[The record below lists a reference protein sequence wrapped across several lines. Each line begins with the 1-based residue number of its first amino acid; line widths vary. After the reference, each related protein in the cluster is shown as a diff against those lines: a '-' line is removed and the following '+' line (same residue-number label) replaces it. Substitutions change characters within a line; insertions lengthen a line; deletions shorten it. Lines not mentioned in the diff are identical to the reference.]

1 MKAEW
6 YRGGLPIEV
15 TSFVGRTEE
24 IETATQL
31 LSRARLVTFVG
42 PGGVGKTRTALRVAA
57 RLGQELEEGLCMVP
71 LSALKDPGL
80 LVHSVSA
87 AMNVPEQT
95 NRSQIDTLVDH
106 LKHRELLVV
115 LDTCE
120 HIVDA
125 CGMLADILLR
135 STPSVRILATSREPL
150 AVPGEH
156 TFPIMPL
163 AVPDEEDEHPADTE
177 AMRLFADRAAAVVP
191 GFALTD
197 GNRAAVAALTRRL
210 DGIPLAVELAAV
222 RLRALSL
229 EQIVDRL
236 GSRFRMLTGGS
247 KVALPRHRTLRT
259 AIDWS
264 HDLCTPPERLL
275 WARLSVFAGDFDLP
289 AVEAVCSDDALPAE
303 EIVEQVIGLVDKSVV
318 LRGDDAAGV
327 RYRLLDT
334 LREYGAERLA
344 EHGDGRAVQ
353 VRHRDHYL
361 ELARWFEAEWAG
373 DEQMPRF
380 HRLLRERANLRVALE
395 FSFSAPEEARTGL
408 MLSTALWAFWFCAAR
423 LSEGRYWL
431 HKGLGLVPEPVA
443 ERSMALRY
451 AGWYAAA
458 QGSCSDGLPLLLTE
472 ACDIA
477 VQLGDKRLHAHAQ
490 AILGAAHML
499 TGRLDT
505 AVELYEAAH
514 VTLRELDDRVGILMY
529 GYHLGLLHT
538 MRGDLETACAHFDVT
553 LSMVEGT
560 EERWNRGWACG
571 HKAVALWLMDE
582 REECARLARIGVRCK
597 YDLEDHLGIAY
608 CLEPLAWIAAEEPQH
623 CRRAAWLLGAVS
635 VLYRKCGA
643 VPLFGVPMLQEF
655 PHAAERQA
663 RQVLGDAVYEAA
675 FRSGATAPLD
685 QVVADATGEKPRPAP
700 AAEPEEQVT
709 PLGVLTRRQRQVAVL
724 VAEGLSNRQ
733 IADQLVI
740 SKRTADAHVEQ
751 ILTKLGFSSR
761 AQIAALVGEANGTTA
776 QPGLG
781 DAGPVTRA

>member
-1 MKAEW
+1 M
-6 YRGGLPIEV
+6 
-15 TSFVGRTEE
+15 TSFIGRAEE
-24 IETATQL
+24 IDTATQL
-31 LSRARLVTFVG
+31 LNRARLVTFLG

-57 RLGQELEEGLCMVP
+57 RLGEELDDGVCMVP

-80 LVHSVSA
+80 LAHSVSA
-87 AMNVPEQT
+87 ALNLPEQT
-95 NRSQIDTLVDH
+95 DRSQIDTLVDH
-106 LKHRELLVV
+106 LKDREMLVV

-163 AVPDEEDEHPADTE
+163 AVPSEEDEHPAVTD
-177 AMRLFADRAAAVVP
+177 AMRLFADRATAVVP

-197 GNRAAVAALTRRL
+197 DNRAAVAALTRRL
-210 DGIPLAVELAAV
+210 DGIPLALELAAV

-229 EQIVDRL
+229 EQIVDRI

-247 KVALPRHRTLRT
+247 KGAMPRHRTLRT

-264 HDLCTPPERLL
+264 HDLCSPQERLL
-275 WARLSVFAGDFDLP
+275 WARLSVFAGDFDLA

-395 FSFSAPEEARTGL
+395 FSFSAPEEAHAGL
-408 MLSTALWAFWFCAAR
+408 TLATTLWAFWFCAAR

-431 HKGLGLVPEPVA
+431 HKGLELVPEPVA
-443 ERSMALRY
+443 ERSVALRY
-451 AGWYAAA
+451 AGWYAAV
-458 QGSCSDGLPLLLTE
+458 QGGHSPGLPLLLTE

-477 VQLGDKRLHAHAQ
+477 EQLGDEQLHAHAQ
-490 AILGAAHML
+490 AILGCVHMMM
-499 TGRLDT
+499 GRPEA

-514 VTLRELDDRVGILMY
+514 VKLRELDDRVGILMY
-529 GYHLGLLHT
+529 GYHLGFLH
-538 MRGDLETACAHFDVT
+538 MMLGDLETACADFDVT

-560 EERWNRGWACG
+560 EERWNRGWACC
-571 HKAVALWLMDE
+571 HKAVTLWLMGD

-597 YDLEDHLGIAY
+597 YDLEDHLCIAH
-608 CLEPLAWIAAEEPQH
+608 CLEPLAWIAAEEPEH
-623 CRRAAWLLGAVS
+623 CRQAAWLLGAIS
-635 VLYRKCGA
+635 GLYRKCGA

-655 PHAAERQA
+655 QHAAERRA

-675 FRSGATAPLD
+675 FRSGAGAPLD
-685 QVVADATGEKPRPAP
+685 EVVADATGEKPRPAP
-700 AAEPEEQVT
+700 APEPEEQET

-733 IADQLVI
+733 IADELVI

-751 ILTKLGFSSR
+751 ILTRLGFSSR
-761 AQIAALVGEANGTTA
+761 AQIAALVGETGGTA
-776 QPGLG
+776 RQPGLL
-781 DAGPVTRA
+781 DDAAGPVG